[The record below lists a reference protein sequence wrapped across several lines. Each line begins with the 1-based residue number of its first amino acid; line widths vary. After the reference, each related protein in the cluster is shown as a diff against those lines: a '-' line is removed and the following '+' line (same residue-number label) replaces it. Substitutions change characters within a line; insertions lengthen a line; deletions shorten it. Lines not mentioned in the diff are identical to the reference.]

1 MIYAPP
7 KFQELRGNFLCWP
20 LDSQQ
25 PQVPVDKRL
34 VLECQDKRNTNNC
47 VFPIWNVNS
56 ISIVFMRGKRKLKKI
71 FNSRRR
77 TLAQRSSKQVLSV
90 YFCFFVSWLEKFN
103 WTKHA
108 LTRCM
113 LQTFLK
119 KKKKKD
125 IAFNWFES
133 LK

>member
-56 ISIVFMRGKRKLKKI
+56 ISIVFMRGKRKLKKNLQQQKENI
-71 FNSRRR
+71 GTKIQQASFI
-77 TLAQRSSKQVLSV
+77 SV
-90 YFCFFVSWLEKFN
+90 FLFF
-103 WTKHA
+103 
-108 LTRCM
+108 R
-113 LQTFLK
+113 FLIGK
-119 KKKKKD
+119 V
-125 IAFNWFES
+125 
-133 LK
+133 

>member
-34 VLECQDKRNTNNC
+34 VLERQHKRNTNNC
-47 VFPIWNVNS
+47 VFLIWNVNS
-56 ISIVFMRGKRKLKKI
+56 ISIVFMRGKRKFKKI

-90 YFCFFVSWLEKFN
+90 YFWFLFPDWKSLTGQSTLWQDACFKLS
-103 WTKHA
+103 
-108 LTRCM
+108 
-113 LQTFLK
+113 LK
-119 KKKKKD
+119 KKKKKTLLLTD
-125 IAFNWFES
+125 LS
-133 LK
+133 L